1 MVLPYAALIQSQF
14 SDHADSVMHQAAK
27 KGARGMGTHADLA
40 PYSEGTSH
48 QQKGSIP
55 TSLVCQGSPVR
66 AHLAIS
72 NIEWELS

>member
-1 MVLPYAALIQSQF
+1 MVLPYVTLSQSRF

-27 KGARGMGTHADLA
+27 QGARGIGTHADLA

-48 QQKGSIP
+48 QQKGETP
-55 TSLVCQGSPVR
+55 TSSVCQRSPAR

-72 NIEWELS
+72 NFVWELL